1 MEATRSSCSE
11 SALDV
16 YKPPEKM
23 SKTFAKKVSKEG
35 GKGYREK
42 ERARFGEAVF
52 GKKFF
57 KNAGF
62 KPFVDSR
69 KSFLGRVKNSKIIFG
84 NDKIGFGKVFGKKER
99 WIIGMLKKNY
109 KGRCQ
114 KIKLKKSKDVVRT
127 YSGIQAAY
135 AQELEK
141 EKEIKEFQCNVALTG
156 LEIGEYTSDFVCVK
170 ENGDLRVRECVD
182 RKYLMKPL
190 TVKLLEASREYWRRN
205 GVADWGM
212 VINEEK

>member
-1 MEATRSSCSE
+1 MDGTYLFE
-11 SALDV
+11 SIV
-16 YKPPEKM
+16 FCG
-23 SKTFAKKVSKEG
+23 S
-35 GKGYREK
+35 
-42 ERARFGEAVF
+42 RFVCVVAEYNQFVAV
-52 GKKFF
+52 
-57 KNAGF
+57 
-62 KPFVDSR
+62 V
-69 KSFLGRVKNSKIIFG
+69 
-84 NDKIGFGKVFGKKER
+84 
-99 WIIGMLKKNY
+99 
-109 KGRCQ
+109 
-114 KIKLKKSKDVVRT
+114 
-127 YSGIQAAY
+127 
-135 AQELEK
+135 EK

>member
-1 MEATRSSCSE
+1 M
-11 SALDV
+11 
-16 YKPPEKM
+16 
-23 SKTFAKKVSKEG
+23 
-35 GKGYREK
+35 
-42 ERARFGEAVF
+42 
-52 GKKFF
+52 
-57 KNAGF
+57 
-62 KPFVDSR
+62 
-69 KSFLGRVKNSKIIFG
+69 KSFLGARKTVLGILL
-84 NDKIGFGKVFGKKER
+84 GKK
-99 WIIGMLKKNY
+99 
-109 KGRCQ
+109 KGGLSKCLRRITKRCQ

-141 EKEIKEFQCNVALTG
+141 EEEIKEFQCNVVLAG
-156 LEIGEYTSDFVCVK
+156 LEIGEYTSDFVCIK
-170 ENGDLRVRECVD
+170 TDGDLRVRECVD